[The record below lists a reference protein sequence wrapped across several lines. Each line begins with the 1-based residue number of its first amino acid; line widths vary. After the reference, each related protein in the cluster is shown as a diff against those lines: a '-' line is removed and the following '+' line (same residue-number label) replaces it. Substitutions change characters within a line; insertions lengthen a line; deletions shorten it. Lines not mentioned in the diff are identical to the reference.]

1 MDRFEVWFGAI
12 FLGIGLLALFVS
24 GTLSLALVRTP
35 RARPNRWAILAA
47 PLAIGIIFSAVG
59 AGFAG
64 YGLWQEQLEQRLL
77 ATGTPARATVVAVEQ
92 SYTRINGRYQWR
104 VRYQYQDQAG
114 GTHQGTSGL
123 MDPALAQ
130 TWRPGEQAFVRYDPA
145 DPATSIWLGRE
156 DRAGLAPGHP
166 RHSPAWSLVRTEAS
180 RALER
185 DVWPWTPLST
195 SI

>member
-24 GTLSLALVRTP
+24 GTLYLALVRSP
-35 RARPNRWAILAA
+35 RARRQRWAILSA

-59 AGFAG
+59 AGFTG
-64 YGLWQEQLEQRLL
+64 YALWQEQIGQRLL
-77 ATGTPARATVVAVEQ
+77 ATGASARATIAAVEQ
-92 SYTRINGRYQWR
+92 SYTRIHGRYQWR

-130 TWRPGEQAFVRYDPA
+130 TWRPGDQAFIRYDPA
-145 DPATSIWLGRE
+145 DPTTSIWL
-156 DRAGLAPGHP
+156 
-166 RHSPAWSLVRTEAS
+166 
-180 RALER
+180 
-185 DVWPWTPLST
+185 
-195 SI
+195 